1 MHPGGGAAEKGQRM
15 KLCDFVVADAIVPNL
30 QAGTKEQAI
39 RAMVASLKTAGSIKA
54 EDEEGIVSAILKR
67 EELGS
72 TGIGNGVAVPHTK
85 HSSVDKLIAT
95 VALAQDGVDFA
106 SLDGEPVYILF
117 LLVSPPD
124 RPGDHLR
131 GLENISRHL
140 RNQSFCKF
148 LRQSKTK
155 EAVIDLL
162 READNNEI

>member
-1 MHPGGGAAEKGQRM
+1 M
-15 KLCDFVVADAIVPNL
+15 KLCDFVVADAIVPDL
-30 QAGTKEQAI
+30 QAGSKEQAI
-39 RAMVASLKTAGSIKA
+39 RAMVASLKAAGSIKPD
-54 EDEEGIVSAILKR
+54 DEEGIVAAILKR

-85 HSSVDKLIAT
+85 HASVDKLIAT
-95 VALAQDGVDFA
+95 VALAQEGVDFA

-148 LRQSKTK
+148 LRQSKSK
-155 EAVIDLL
+155 DAVLDLL
-162 READNNEI
+162 KEADNNEI